1 MAQPAL
7 KYYVTSEWPERV
19 EELRSNISTA
29 ADAPALLSAAYAAG
43 RPAGVDF
50 WAAASID
57 YPSATIWFHTRQPLA
72 AELLEQQAAELN
84 RQVGLVRSD
93 DTQLPVMSFRPEPMA
108 TAVEADAPPFTEALA
123 HYRDFIVFSAA
134 QPQALVRAGAL
145 GPDST
150 PDYQQI
156 APLAELV
163 GLNLAA
169 IQRQSGSLE
178 TAQLIASRQEWS
190 EEQFFD
196 LLERA
201 LANVHQR
208 EEELSVLAMQV
219 EIEYTAG
226 ALAEALEPW
235 EQVWHVIRDNL
246 RSTDVVCQLQPGYY
260 VIAMLGTS
268 PRQAMVAADRLRTWF
283 RLLSKATV
291 AQFTTTMGISHWST
305 GRPGIGQLL
314 WQARQAMEM
323 AAASGAESPFVY
335 T

>member
-7 KYYVTSEWPERV
+7 KYYVTSEWPGRV

-29 ADAPALLSAAYAAG
+29 ADPPSLLAAAYAAG
-43 RPAGVDF
+43 RPNGVDF

-57 YPSATIWFHTRQPLA
+57 YPSASIWFHTRQPLA

-93 DTQLPVMSFRPEPMA
+93 DTQLPVMSFHPEPLA
-108 TAVEADAPPFTEALA
+108 TVVEADAPPVTGELA
-123 HYRDFIVFSAA
+123 DYRDFIVFSAA
-134 QPQALVRAGAL
+134 QPQALIRAGAL
-145 GPDST
+145 GSDNL
-150 PDYQQI
+150 PDYQRI

-169 IQRQSGSLE
+169 IQRRSGSLE
-178 TAQLIASRQEWS
+178 TAQLITSRQEWS

-208 EEELSVLAMQV
+208 EEELSILAMQV
-219 EIEYTAG
+219 EVQYTAG

-246 RSTDVVCQLQPGYY
+246 RATDIVCQIQPGYY

-268 PRQAMVAADRLRTWF
+268 PREAMVAADRLRAWF
-283 RLLSKATV
+283 NMLSKATV

-305 GRPGIGQLL
+305 GRPGVGQLL
-314 WQARQAMEM
+314 WEARQAMEM
-323 AAASGAESPFVY
+323 AGASGAESPFVY

>member
-1 MAQPAL
+1 MAQSAL
-7 KYYVTSEWPERV
+7 KYYVTSEQPDRV

-29 ADAPALLSAAYAAG
+29 ADPPSLLAAAYAAG
-43 RPAGVDF
+43 LPAGADF

-72 AELLEQQAAELN
+72 TELLEQQSAELN
-84 RQVGLVRSD
+84 RQVGLVRSND
-93 DTQLPVMSFRPEPMA
+93 AQLPVMTFRPEPLAMV
-108 TAVEADAPPFTEALA
+108 VEADAPLLTGDIA
-123 HYRDFIVFSAA
+123 HYQDFIVFSAA
-134 QPQALVRAGAL
+134 QPQALIRAGSL
-145 GPDST
+145 GLDSI

-163 GLNLAA
+163 GLHLAA

-178 TAQLIASRQEWS
+178 TAQLITSRQEWS

-219 EIEYTAG
+219 EIDHTAD
-226 ALAEALEPW
+226 ALAEALDPW
-235 EQVWHVIRDNL
+235 VQVWHVIRDNL
-246 RSTDVVCQLQPGYY
+246 RATDIVCQMQPGYY
-260 VIAMLGTS
+260 VIAMLGTG
-268 PRQAMVAADRLRTWF
+268 PRQALVVADRLRAWF
-283 RLLSKATV
+283 RLLSRATV

-305 GRPGIGQLL
+305 GRPGVGQLL
-314 WQARQAMEM
+314 WEAREAMQM
-323 AAASGAESPFVY
+323 AGDSGTDSPFVY

>member
-7 KYYVTSEWPERV
+7 KYYVTSEQPNRV

-29 ADAPALLSAAYAAG
+29 ADTPGLLAAAYAAG
-43 RPAGVDF
+43 QPTGVDF

-72 AELLEQQAAELN
+72 AELLEQQAAEIN

-93 DTQLPVMSFRPEPMA
+93 ETQLPVMSFRPEPMA
-108 TAVEADAPPFTEALA
+108 TAVEADAPLVTGNLSD
-123 HYRDFIVFSAA
+123 YQDFIVFSAA
-134 QPQALVRAGAL
+134 QPQALIRAGAL
-145 GPDST
+145 GPDSP

-178 TAQLIASRQEWS
+178 TAQLITSRQDWS

-208 EEELSVLAMQV
+208 EEELSVLALQV

-235 EQVWHVIRDNL
+235 LQVWHVIRDNL
-246 RSTDVVCQLQPGYY
+246 RATDVICQLQPGYY
-260 VIAMLGTS
+260 VIAMLGTN
-268 PRQAMVAADRLRTWF
+268 PRQALVAADRLRAWF
-283 RLLSKATV
+283 RMLSQATV

-305 GRPGIGQLL
+305 GRPGVGQLL
-314 WQARQAMEM
+314 WEARQAMQM

>member
-29 ADAPALLSAAYAAG
+29 ADGPALLAAAYAAG
-43 RPAGVDF
+43 LPTGADF

-57 YPSATIWFHTRQPLA
+57 YPSATIWFHTREPLA
-72 AELLEQQAAELN
+72 GELLEQQAAELN

-93 DTQLPVMSFRPEPMA
+93 EAQLPVMSFRPEPMA
-108 TAVEADAPPFTEALA
+108 TAVEADAPPLTEALA

-134 QPQALVRAGAL
+134 QPQALVRAGSL

-178 TAQLIASRQEWS
+178 TAQLITSRQEWS

-201 LANVHQR
+201 LYR
-208 EEELSVLAMQV
+208 CSRCKWKLSVQA
-219 EIEYTAG
+219 AHWPRPSNRG
-226 ALAEALEPW
+226 C
-235 EQVWHVIRDNL
+235 
-246 RSTDVVCQLQPGYY
+246 RS
-260 VIAMLGTS
+260 GTS
-268 PRQAMVAADRLRTWF
+268 YATTCV
-283 RLLSKATV
+283 LLILCASCNLATTSLLCSARV
-291 AQFTTTMGISHWST
+291 LVRRWWQPT
-305 GRPGIGQLL
+305 GCGPGS
-314 WQARQAMEM
+314 EC
-323 AAASGAESPFVY
+323 
-335 T
+335 